1 MDFTGFKNF
10 INKTLLLINKIFSLW
25 LVDINV
31 ADLGDNN
38 ANINSI
44 IDNLETIFNVFGGKT
59 EEAE

>member
-10 INKTLLLINKIFSLW
+10 INKTLLLINKVFSLW

-44 IDNLETIFNVFGGKT
+44 IDNLEKIFNVFGGKK
-59 EEAE
+59 ESE

>member
-10 INKTLLLINKIFSLW
+10 INKTLLLINKVFSLW

-31 ADLGDNN
+31 ADLGEDN

-44 IDNLETIFNVFGGKT
+44 IDNLEKIFNVFSGKT